1 MIRYT
6 FKRLFRQPLPPLGL
20 LIFSAILTVTL
31 CTLHQSNLEAQTHY
45 EEIYRQIDVTCTI
58 TNLTGTASQ
67 GLDIVNSELDIF
79 TGYLGLDDGR
89 FRDHLENTQI
99 RSIQRFD
106 FLGEQYSLNGITS
119 PEIAPELW
127 PDNGCSIEWLAGYDE
142 SIYSGS
148 EPVCVVSS
156 ELYKDLGGAEIDVH
170 FPSDPHDSYL
180 YSEQRDFNGTLT
192 IAGVATGIEKKA
204 IFCPWNTLMD
214 IWSYMGQIESAAAIH
229 ATLKYNDDLEYFRVI
244 AEEHFPAPNPNEDYS
259 AWGLA
264 LDIDDSQLKQADL
277 TLQNSLKVNELSRM
291 LVFALTAGAGFLIGF
306 LMIRSRKREIA
317 LLRTLG
323 TSNGQVYFSFAGEQ
337 TLCALLGAIA
347 GGAVYRWE
355 PLWQLAV
362 FVSVYYIGLSI
373 ALAVFLQKNLL
384 TEIKQE
390 D

>member
-6 FKRLFRQPLPPLGL
+6 FKRLFRQPLPPLGV
-20 LIFSAILTVTL
+20 LIFAAILTVTL

-67 GLDIVNSELDIF
+67 GLDIVNSTLDVF

-119 PEIAPELW
+119 SEIAPELW
-127 PDNGCSIEWLAGYDE
+127 PDNGCSIEWLEGYDE

-148 EPVCVVSS
+148 EMVCVVSS
-156 ELYKDLGGAEIDVH
+156 ELYKDLGAAEIEVYL
-170 FPSDPHDSYL
+170 PSDPHDSYL
-180 YSEQRDFNGTLT
+180 YSEQRDFDGTLT
-192 IAGVATGIEKKA
+192 IVGVATGIEKKA

-214 IWSYMGQIESAAAIH
+214 IWSYMGQIESATAIH
-229 ATLKYNDDLEYFRVI
+229 ATLKNNDDLEYFQVI
-244 AEEHFPAPNPNEDYS
+244 AEEHFPAPNPNADYS
-259 AWGLA
+259 DGRVA

-291 LVFALTAGAGFLIGF
+291 LVFGLTAGAGFLVGF

-323 TSNGQVYFSFAGEQ
+323 TGNAQVYLSFSAEQ
-337 TLCALLGAIA
+337 TMCAILGAIV

-355 PLWQLAV
+355 PLWQLAF
-362 FVSVYYIGLSI
+362 FVSVYFVGLSI
-373 ALAVFLQKNLL
+373 ALAMFLQKNLL